1 MNDTQVL
8 NIAVQ
13 MLVELGKLAAPI
25 LVVSMAVG
33 VAVSLV
39 QSITQLQEATLTFV
53 PKLAAVA
60 LVLVVAGH
68 WMVNSLVGFTE
79 HMFRL
84 IPALL
89 HAG

>member
-1 MNDTQVL
+1 VNDTQVL

-13 MLVELGKLAAPI
+13 MLVEMGKLAAPVLI
-25 LVVSMAVG
+25 VSMAVG
-33 VAVSLV
+33 IGVSLL
-39 QSITQLQEATLTFV
+39 QSITQLQEATLSFV

-60 LVLVVAGH
+60 LVVVFAGH
-68 WMVNSLVGFTE
+68 WMINSLVGFTD
-79 HMFRL
+79 HMYRL